1 MFAPNERKSSLKRFL
16 GATKEPPI
24 AFAFPV
30 FLGATKEPPIAF
42 AFPVFRRDE
51 GAAYCIRFPVLFSGD
66 IQPLMATPNF
76 SIGF

>member
-1 MFAPNERKSSLKRFL
+1 MFEPVVSGKHRHRLVSFRGATKEPPIVFLL

-42 AFPVFRRDE
+42 AFPVFRCDE
-51 GAAYCIRFPVLFSGD
+51 GAAYCIRFSRFY
-66 IQPLMATPNF
+66 
-76 SIGF
+76 